1 MLESPW
7 RQKKKKDEA
16 ILQNIFYNEW
26 EGKLAKK
33 KKKKKREKRKNSA
46 NFLTAVKTL

>member
-7 RQKKKKDEA
+7 RQTKKKDEA

-33 KKKKKREKRKNSA
+33 KRKREKRKNSA
-46 NFLTAVKTL
+46 NFLTADKTL